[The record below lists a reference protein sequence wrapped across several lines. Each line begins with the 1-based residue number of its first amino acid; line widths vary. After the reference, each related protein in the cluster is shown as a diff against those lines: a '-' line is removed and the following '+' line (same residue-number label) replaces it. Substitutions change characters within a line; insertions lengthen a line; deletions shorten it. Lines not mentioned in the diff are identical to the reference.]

1 MIQFSANL
9 YSETILPLV
18 GIYLFKVIIKNTRKR
33 CELYPKLLEKDK
45 CICISVFIF
54 FEKELLHNCF
64 SCILINMCWWLFL
77 LIKSQKMKST
87 VIPAFIFVINFEM
100 KQNVSETEGIWHFRK
115 NDMSTTQEMVFDA
128 AFKAWP
134 SSSGFNFACKDGR
147 VTAATCKYHCPL
159 IVNPIITNCCKE
171 LRLKCG
177 TVPRSVFENI
187 AMHEY

>member
-9 YSETILPLV
+9 YSETILLLV
-18 GIYLFKVIIKNTRKR
+18 GIYLFKVNIKNTRKR

-100 KQNVSETEGIWHFRK
+100 KQSVSETEGIWHFRK
-115 NDMSTTQEMVFDA
+115 NVKTCLQHKKWYLMPPSRHDHLHPVLILPVKMVELPQQHANTTVH
-128 AFKAWP
+128 W
-134 SSSGFNFACKDGR
+134 
-147 VTAATCKYHCPL
+147 L
-159 IVNPIITNCCKE
+159 
-171 LRLKCG
+171 
-177 TVPRSVFENI
+177 
-187 AMHEY
+187 